1 MASQFDTF
9 NDAILGELSQ
19 IGIEIL
25 NDLNNKNE
33 ENSLSKAIY
42 DMTRDSSVN
51 SSENSND
58 D

>member
-25 NDLNNKNE
+25 NDLNNKNV
-33 ENSLSKAIY
+33 ENSLPKAIY
-42 DMTRDSSVN
+42 DMTRDSSIN
-51 SSENSND
+51 SSDNSD
-58 D
+58 DD

>member
-1 MASQFDTF
+1 MASQYDTF

-25 NDLNNKNE
+25 KDLNNGNV
-33 ENSLSKAIY
+33 ENSLPKAIY
-42 DMTRDSSVN
+42 DMTRDSAIKSLG
-51 SSENSND
+51 NSND